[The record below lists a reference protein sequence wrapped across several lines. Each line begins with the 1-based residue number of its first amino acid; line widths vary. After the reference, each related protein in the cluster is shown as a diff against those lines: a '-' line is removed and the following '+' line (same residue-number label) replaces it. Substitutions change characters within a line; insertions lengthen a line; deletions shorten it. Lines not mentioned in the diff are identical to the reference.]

1 VIEVALAHG
10 DKDQIR
16 AAYNRSTYLEKRRI
30 MMQWWSNHI
39 EQAATGN
46 MSLAN
51 AKQALRIVNS

>member
-1 VIEVALAHG
+1 
-10 DKDQIR
+10 
-16 AAYNRSTYLEKRRI
+16 LEKRRI